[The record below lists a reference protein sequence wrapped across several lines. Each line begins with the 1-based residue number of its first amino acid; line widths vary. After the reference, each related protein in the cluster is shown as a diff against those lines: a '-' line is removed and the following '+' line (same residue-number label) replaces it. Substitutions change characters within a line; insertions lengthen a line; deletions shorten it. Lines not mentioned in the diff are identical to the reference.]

1 MERGMNARIRKL
13 RTQSVTAVPGISI
26 ERAVLVSEAYR
37 QYAGT
42 VETPVLRALTFKH
55 IMENKKLCINEG
67 ELIVGEKGEG
77 PQLAPTYPE
86 LCCHTLEDF
95 AVMSRRE
102 KISFQVSDSAREIQA
117 EQIIPYWRE
126 RALRNKIM
134 AHMSRQWLDCYESG
148 IFTEFMEQRAP
159 GHTVA
164 DGKMYQKGFLDFK
177 AEIQAAIDALD
188 FLNDEQAYEKKTQLE
203 AMMICCDAI
212 IIYGRRYAA
221 YARELA
227 QNEHDETR
235 KAELLD
241 IAANC
246 EVVPAHKPE
255 TFAQALQ
262 MYWFVHIGVT
272 SELNNWDAYSPGRL
286 DQHLYSFYTKGLAE
300 ETLTSDK
307 AKELLECLWVKFNNQ
322 PAPPKVGITLKESA
336 TYTDFANINSGGI
349 TAEGADGVND
359 VTYLIL
365 DVMDEMRLLQP
376 SSNVQISRKSPHK
389 FVKKVCEIS
398 RKGWGQPAMY
408 NTDAIVQE
416 LLRAGKDINDARE
429 GGASGCVETGAFG
442 KEAYIL
448 TGYLNLPKILEIT
461 LNNGFDPV
469 AGKQLGLQTGAAE
482 DYRSYE
488 ELFTAFQQQL
498 RYFVD
503 VKIKGNN
510 IIEKIYAEHMP
521 CPFLSILVSDCIA
534 NGRDYN
540 SGGARYNTS
549 YIQGVGIGTL
559 TDCLAAIKYNV
570 FDKQRFSMQ
579 ELRQAMAANF
589 AGWDV
594 IRNMVANKTPKYGND
609 DDYADRLMV
618 EAFNAFYETVNG
630 RKNMKGGVYRIDM
643 LPTTC
648 HVYFGSV
655 MGASPNGRLAGK
667 PLSEGISPEQGA
679 DRQGPTAAIKSA
691 AKMDHLRT
699 GGTLLNQKF
708 TPAVVAGEEG
718 LENMAA
724 LVRTYFNLDG
734 HHIQFNVVDRK
745 TLLDAQQRP
754 EEYRDLIVRVAGYSD
769 YFNNLNKDLQDEI
782 IARTEQSFGG
792 IG

>member
-1 MERGMNARIRKL
+1 MERGMNDRIRKL
-13 RTQSVTAVPGISI
+13 RAQSVEAVPGISI
-26 ERAVLVSEAYR
+26 ERAALVTEAYQ

-55 IMENKKLCINEG
+55 IMENKKLCINDG

-77 PQLAPTYPE
+77 PQMAPTYPE

-95 AVMSRRE
+95 TVMRRRE
-102 KISFQVSDSAREIQA
+102 KISFQVSPEAGKIQA
-117 EQIIPYWRE
+117 EKIIPYWRE
-126 RALRNKIM
+126 RALRSKILQ
-134 AHMSRQWLDCYESG
+134 HMSREWLDCYQSG

-177 AEIQAAIDALD
+177 AEIQTAIDALD
-188 FLNDEQAYEKKTQLE
+188 FFNDEQAYAKKAQLE
-203 AMMICCDAI
+203 AMRICCDAI
-212 IIYGRRYAA
+212 MIYGRRYGA

-227 QNEHDETR
+227 QYEQNETR
-235 KAELLD
+235 KAELLG

-262 MYWFVHIGVT
+262 MYWFVHISVT

-286 DQHLYSFYTKGLAE
+286 DQHLYPFYVKGVAE
-300 ETLTSDK
+300 GTLTPDK

-389 FVKKVCEIS
+389 FVKRACEIS
-398 RKGWGQPAMY
+398 RRGWGQPAMY
-408 NTDAIVQE
+408 NTDSIVQE
-416 LLRAGKDINDARE
+416 LLRAGKDIKDARE

-461 LNNGFDPV
+461 LYNGVDPV
-469 AGKQLGLQTGAAE
+469 TGNQLGLQTGAAE

-488 ELFTAFQQQL
+488 ELFTAFKQQL
-498 RYFVD
+498 THFTD
-503 VKIKGNN
+503 IKIKGNN

-534 NGRDYN
+534 EGRDYN
-540 SGGARYNTS
+540 AGGARYNTS

-559 TDCLAAIKYNV
+559 TDCLASLKYNI
-570 FDKQRFSMQ
+570 FDKKRFTMP
-579 ELRQAMAANF
+579 ELLQALADDF
-589 AGWDV
+589 AGHDL
-594 IRNMVANKTPKYGND
+594 IRNMLLNKTPKYGND
-609 DDYADRLMV
+609 DDYADSLML

-679 DRQGPTAAIKSA
+679 DRQGPTAVIKSA

-708 TPAVVAGEEG
+708 TPTVVEGEAG

-792 IG
+792 TC